1 MKCPAC
7 ITVPAE
13 KQQMMKRVCSR
24 QETINRRF
32 KHWQILKQVYRHD
45 IRVHRDVFAAIAV
58 ISQLAIQ
65 NGEPLFSLSI
75 LMIDE

>member
-1 MKCPAC
+1 MAC
-7 ITVPAE
+7 LRHSPCG
-13 KQQMMKRVCSR
+13 KQQMMQRVCSR
-24 QETINRRF
+24 QETIKIWF
-32 KHWQILKQVYRHD
+32 KQWKILKQVYRHD

-65 NGEPLFSLSI
+65 NGNLCLVLSI